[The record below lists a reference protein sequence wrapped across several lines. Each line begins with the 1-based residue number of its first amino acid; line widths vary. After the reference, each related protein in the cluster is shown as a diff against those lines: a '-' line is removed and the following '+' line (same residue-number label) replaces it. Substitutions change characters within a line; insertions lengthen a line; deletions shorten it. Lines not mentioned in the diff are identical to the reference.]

1 MVMDMVP
8 WDWDRPYD
16 VMIDEVKSVVK
27 VKFWAAH
34 FSVTE
39 KEYCHIDHLM
49 ILDKSRCAYGFK
61 VAMIPFKIHHGS
73 AGWVK
78 SVAIL

>member
-8 WDWDRPYD
+8 WGWDKPCD
-16 VMIDEVKSVVK
+16 VMIAEVKSVIK
-27 VKFWAAH
+27 VKFWAAD

-39 KEYCHIDHLM
+39 REYCHIEHLI

-61 VAMIPFKIHHGS
+61 VAVIPFKIQRGS